1 MVSYQLRRGRDGN
14 LAYSEL
20 FIVAEANRGHVSNV
34 KLFEYLDEGRKWWY
48 RYCVSLGVEAV
59 VVHIEV
65 DYKKEVFNHDRLWVQ
80 TSLER
85 IGNTSFTLK
94 QTMTN
99 EQQERMV
106 AAEVVLTTINRQTR
120 RKVLVPDEVRNLLN
134 SDSNLTEE
142 YTAGRNE
149 KG

>member
-1 MVSYQLRRGRDGN
+1 M
-14 LAYSEL
+14 AYSEL

-48 RYCVSLGVEAV
+48 RYCVSHGVEAV
-59 VVHIEV
+59 VVHIGV

-94 QTMTN
+94 QTITN
-99 EQQERMV
+99 EQQEQMV
-106 AAEVVLTTINRQTR
+106 VAEVVLTTINRQTR
-120 RKVLVPDEVRNLLN
+120 RKVPVPDEVRNLLN
-134 SDSNLTEE
+134 RHSNLTEE
-142 YTAGRNE
+142 YSAGRKE

>member
-1 MVSYQLRRGRDGN
+1 M
-14 LAYSEL
+14 AYSEL

-65 DYKKEVFNHDRLWVQ
+65 DYKKEVFNRDRLWVQ

-94 QTMTN
+94 QTITN
-99 EQQERMV
+99 EQQEQMV
-106 AAEVVLTTINRQTR
+106 VTEVVLTTINRQTR
-120 RKVLVPDEVRNLLN
+120 RKVPVPDDIRNLLN
-134 SDSNLTEE
+134 SDSNLTEK
-142 YTAGRNE
+142 YSAGRKE